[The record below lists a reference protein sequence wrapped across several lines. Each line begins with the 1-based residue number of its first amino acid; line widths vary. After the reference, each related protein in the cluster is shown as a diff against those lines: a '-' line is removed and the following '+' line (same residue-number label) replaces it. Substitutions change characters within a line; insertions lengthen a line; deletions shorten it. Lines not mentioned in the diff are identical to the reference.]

1 MENIDKKIEET
12 WQSIEGIQSAKAP
25 DYLFA
30 ATKARIEKKAGE
42 RKEQNKML
50 VSKNYLLRVA
60 CVFVG
65 LIFFNLL
72 ILKKS
77 DEVAQTSEKP
87 NAAKVIADNYFS
99 STIYNY

>member
-1 MENIDKKIEET
+1 MKETDKKIEET
-12 WQSIEGIQSAKAP
+12 LRSIEEIKSAKPP

-30 ATKARIEKKAGE
+30 AIKDRIEKKAGE
-42 RKEQNKML
+42 RKEKNKTL

-60 CVFVG
+60 CVFIG

-77 DEVAQTSEKP
+77 DKVAQTSEKP